1 MTGLLPL
8 LRVSA
13 ELKILV
19 LEADASAAADI
30 ETGWIESGLTVRI
43 VRGRKMLGYQG
54 LFDEFSAA
62 LQFPWYFGENGNA
75 FDECLADLS
84 WLPPQSGYVFVV
96 VDPGEVLS
104 ETDDDGLAWLIG
116 SLARANAEW
125 ATPVESSEWWDRP
138 AVPFHVVLQCAAG
151 DAVKVRERWSA
162 AGGEVVLF
170 GT

>member
-43 VRGRKMLGYQG
+43 VRGRKMRGYQG

-84 WLPPQSGYVFVV
+84 WLPPQSVALTGPDPVWWTRGY
-96 VDPGEVLS
+96 
-104 ETDDDGLAWLIG
+104 
-116 SLARANAEW
+116 
-125 ATPVESSEWWDRP
+125 
-138 AVPFHVVLQCAAG
+138 AA
-151 DAVKVRERWSA
+151 
-162 AGGEVVLF
+162 
-170 GT
+170 